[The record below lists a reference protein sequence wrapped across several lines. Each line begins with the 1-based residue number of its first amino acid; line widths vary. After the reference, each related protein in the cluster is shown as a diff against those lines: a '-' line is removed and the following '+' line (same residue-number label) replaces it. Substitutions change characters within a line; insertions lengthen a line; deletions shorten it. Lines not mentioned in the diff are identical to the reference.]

1 LAISSNWIRGA
12 ADAVTMKTTRL
23 FCSVLFLSTLDCIAC
38 GGGNFSADDS
48 IPPTPD
54 VTGNGSAAPDASV
67 PPNCDVTAT
76 PAKDGCV
83 INETLGVFVAPP
95 SADASSASNEDGTR
109 GHPFSNMQNAIDA
122 AKAQQ
127 KRVYACIG
135 NYQEQITLAD
145 GVSIFGDLDC
155 NQNWIVVAAHA
166 SIEAPSSPAVRA
178 DQITTSTLV
187 DSLDMI
193 APDATTAGASSIAL
207 IANGAPALTVANAT
221 IHAGKAMNG
230 GDGIDGAQLSNGAA
244 ANGASNANA
253 LLENCS
259 GFSSNPIACTVRHA
273 GGLGGGINQCVGG
286 SKSISGG
293 VGGGGGNGIGNA
305 VISAST
311 TFVEFG
317 NQFYQIPTVL
327 ATNGNPQAANASTA
341 AGGTKGAVHATV
353 AGANAQEGSS
363 GAAGASG
370 SNGSSATAPG
380 VISAD
385 GFVPANGTVGTDG
398 QPGQGGGGGAGYD
411 YVTETTT
418 TFPTGDSIYFTNGA
432 GGGAGGCPGLAGTAG
447 SGGGA
452 SIAVIAVASPMTFD
466 TCSIQAS
473 DGGDGGKGTLGSA
486 SVPGGSGGADMD
498 PGACAATECPVADYK
513 VHAGGNGGAGGASG
527 VSGSGAGGPS
537 IGIAVNG
544 GEIVLKSTTPTIG
557 NLGHG
562 VAAISG
568 GGKTVPASADGT
580 AALTVT
586 F

>member
-1 LAISSNWIRGA
+1 
-12 ADAVTMKTTRL
+12 MKTTRL
-23 FCSVLFLSTLDCIAC
+23 FCSVLFLSTLNSVAC
-38 GGGNFSADDS
+38 GGNSFSGDP

-54 VTGNGSAAPDASV
+54 VIGNGSAAPDASV
-67 PPNCDVTAT
+67 PANCDVTAT

-95 SADASSASNEDGTR
+95 SADAGAVSNEDGTR
-109 GHPFSNMQNAIDA
+109 GHPFSKMQNAIDA

-155 NQNWIVVAAHA
+155 SQSWSVVATHA
-166 SIEAPSSPAVRA
+166 AIEAPASPAVRA
-178 DQITTSTLV
+178 DQISTATLV

-193 APDATTAGASSIAL
+193 APDAKAAGESSIAL
-207 IANGAPALTVANAT
+207 IANGSPALTVANAT
-221 IHAGKAMNG
+221 IHAGQAMKG
-230 GDGIDGAQLSNGAA
+230 ADGIDGAQLSNGAA

-259 GFSSNPIACTVRHA
+259 GFSSNPVACTIRHA
-273 GGLGGGINQCVGG
+273 GGLGGGINQCVGS

-305 VISAST
+305 VISATT

-341 AGGTKGAVHATV
+341 TGGTKGVVHATV
-353 AGANAQEGSS
+353 AGTDAQEGSN

-370 SNGSSATAPG
+370 SNGSSASTQG

-432 GGGAGGCPGLAGTAG
+432 GGGAGGCPGLAGSAG
-447 SGGGA
+447 TGGGA
-452 SIAVIAVASPMTFD
+452 SIAVIAVASPMTLD
-466 TCSIQAS
+466 TCNIQSS

-486 SVPGGSGGADMD
+486 SAIGGAGGADMD

-513 VHAGGNGGAGGASG
+513 VHAGGNGGSGGASG
-527 VSGSGAGGPS
+527 ISGSGAGGPS
-537 IGIAVNG
+537 IGIAIHGAEV
-544 GEIVLKSTTPTIG
+544 VLKSTTPTVG
-557 NLGHG
+557 NIGHG
-562 VAAISG
+562 VAAITG
-568 GGKTVPASADGT
+568 AGKTVPASADGT